1 MSKTAHETGPQGRL
15 VCPVCKHPVDTVAK
29 KRHKTFGIFVP
40 VWDPGPC
47 HNPDCSEYLKEPEH
61 SEHNDSRKH

>member
-1 MSKTAHETGPQGRL
+1 M
-15 VCPVCKHPVDTVAK
+15 CPVCKHPVDTVAK

-61 SEHNDSRKH
+61 SEHTDSRKH